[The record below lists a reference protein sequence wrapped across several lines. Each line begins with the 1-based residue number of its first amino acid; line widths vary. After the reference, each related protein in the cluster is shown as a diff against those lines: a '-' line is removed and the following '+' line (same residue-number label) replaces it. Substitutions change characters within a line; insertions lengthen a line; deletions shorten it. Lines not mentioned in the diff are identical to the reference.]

1 VEKRGIIGPLRQVA
15 DMHSIGRVVRLSR
28 LPVAAGNS
36 SSLGAVGRRRLGQV
50 VGSRLR
56 VVVELRIG
64 LGCSMC

>member
-1 VEKRGIIGPLRQVA
+1 
-15 DMHSIGRVVRLSR
+15 MHSIGRVVRLSR